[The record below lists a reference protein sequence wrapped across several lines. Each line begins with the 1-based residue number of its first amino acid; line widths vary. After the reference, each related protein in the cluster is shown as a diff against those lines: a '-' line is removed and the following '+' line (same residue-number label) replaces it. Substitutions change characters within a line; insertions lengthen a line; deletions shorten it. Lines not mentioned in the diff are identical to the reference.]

1 MVKQAIKKLP
11 EDFVYSF
18 FNYVFGAITGLISL
32 YLGVVIASTNAE
44 FGLLEFVLFI
54 FNVVVFYFTFKMQ
67 TNFGGLFAL
76 IVQVIRK

>member
-1 MVKQAIKKLP
+1 MVKQAVKKLR

-18 FNYVFGAITGLISL
+18 FIYVFGAITGIISL

-76 IVQVIRK
+76 IVQVMRK